1 MGNLRMT
8 MGVIVGNRGFFP
20 EVLAKA
26 GREDIIAALARAGM
40 DAVVLSPEESKYG
53 AVETHEE
60 AKRCAELFRANAA
73 KIDGVIVTLPNFG
86 DERAVAETLRLAN
99 LGAPVLVQASP
110 DASGKMTQQQR
121 RDSFCGKI
129 SVCNNLRQFG
139 IPFSLTAEHT
149 EALDSDLF
157 LADLKRFA
165 AVCRVVKGM
174 KNLRIGC
181 IGARPAAFN
190 TVRYSERIL
199 EAHGISVETVDLS
212 EIFGRID
219 RLAADDPAVTAKVA
233 ELHSYVRTAVPEK
246 AIIRMAKL
254 AHVIADWMR
263 RVDVSVSAIQ
273 CWTSMQEN
281 LGVMPCTVM
290 SMMSNGLMSSACE
303 ADIGGT
309 LSMHALAL
317 AGESPSALLDWNNN
331 YGANPDK
338 AVCFHCSN
346 LPKSFFVE
354 AHMRHGEI
362 FAATVGEDNA
372 QGTMAGLIK
381 ASPMT
386 FARVSTDDLRGKIRG
401 YVGEGRFTADALE
414 TFGGAGVVEISGLQA
429 LMRFICENGFEH
441 HVAANM
447 SNVADAVY
455 EAGSKY
461 LDWEMSLHSGA

>member
-20 EVLAKA
+20 DVLAKT
-26 GREDIIAALARAGM
+26 GREDIVEALARAGM
-40 DAVVLSPEESKYG
+40 DAIVLSPEQSKYG

-86 DERAVAETLRLAN
+86 DERAVAETVRLAN
-99 LGAPVLVQASP
+99 LGVPVLVQASP
-110 DASGKMTQQQR
+110 DAAGKMTPQTR

-157 LADLKRFA
+157 RADLKRFA
-165 AVCRVVKGM
+165 ALCRVVKGM
-174 KNLRIGC
+174 RNLRIGC

-199 EAHGISVETVDLS
+199 EAYGISVETVDLS

-219 RLAADDPAVTAKVA
+219 RLADDDPLVTAKVA
-233 ELHSYVRTAVPEK
+233 EIRDYVRTAAPPK
-246 AIIRMAKL
+246 AMIRMAKL
-254 AHVIADWMR
+254 AHVVADWMR

-303 ADIGGT
+303 ADVGGT

-317 AGESPSALLDWNNN
+317 AAESPSALLDWNNN

-346 LPKSFFVE
+346 LPKSFF
-354 AHMRHGEI
+354 AASRMGHGEI
-362 FAATVGEDNA
+362 IATAVGEENA

-386 FARVSTDDLRGKIRG
+386 FARISTDDIRGKVRG
-401 YVGEGRFTADALE
+401 YVGEGCFTSDALE
-414 TFGGAGVVEISGLQA
+414 TFGGAGVVEIPGLQA

-447 SNVADAVY
+447 SNVAEAVY

-461 LDWEMSLHSGA
+461 LGWEMAFHRA